1 MINSTFVKHG
11 WKRVPPLRALE
22 TANSTKGSETV
33 AVTRTKGV
41 VVPFFRSLSL
51 FLSFRSTRDSNLTR
65 IHPLPPQTRSF
76 LRSRDRSFVRSF
88 LEPRQARLETLLV
101 RRCTPAVG
109 GWQFRE
115 ADSANEKLVG
125 FDIWGEGRG
134 EREEAPRQRVVVK

>member
-1 MINSTFVKHG
+1 METRSSPSSARNGQFHER
-11 WKRVPPLRALE
+11 KRNGRSHTNERGCCTIL
-22 TANSTKGSETV
+22 SI
-33 AVTRTKGV
+33 
-41 VVPFFRSLSL
+41 SLSL

-125 FDIWGEGRG
+125 FDIRGEGRG
-134 EREEAPRQRVVVK
+134 EREERLDSE